1 MNVDITT
8 IQRLIDEGK
17 VEYIKIGAPDMEG
30 VYRGKRVASRFF
42 LDSLTDG
49 FAQCDVLFGWD
60 IAENVLPNLAF
71 SNWSRGFADIVMK
84 PDLTTFVS
92 VPWEENVASCICDLW
107 TEHGEPVT
115 IAPRYILQHL
125 VERARSLGY
134 EPMAASELEFR
145 FFRENQ
151 ASLRDKDF
159 GPDLTPLNPG
169 MNCYAISQASADD
182 HLLGRIA
189 RMMREH
195 GVEIEGY
202 NREHGP
208 GMYEMNIRYAN
219 ALTAAD
225 RTMLF
230 KTGVK
235 EICYQ
240 LGMCATFMAKWND
253 QEDGSSGHSH
263 LSLWDRNVEHNLF
276 WDDEA
281 EGHMSLTMRQ
291 FLAGVLAKLPEFMV
305 LYAPLINSY
314 KRYIE
319 GTWAPL
325 NTTWGMDN
333 RTCSV
338 RVINSGRRAIRI
350 ENRVPGSDANFYLV
364 FSAMLASGLYG
375 IENKLELPPRL
386 DGNAYEPATIA
397 SALETGQIRALARN
411 LTEATRLFKQ
421 SDVAKEYLGADF
433 VEHFATT
440 REWEVREYEKAVTN
454 WDRRR
459 YFELV

>member
-1 MNVDITT
+1 MDLTAIK
-8 IQRLIDEGK
+8 RLIEEGK
-17 VEYIKIGAPDMEG
+17 VEYIKVGTPDIEG

-42 LDSLTDG
+42 LDSLADG

-60 IAENVLPNLAF
+60 IAENVLPNLTF
-71 SNWSRGFADIVMK
+71 SNWARGFADIVMK
-84 PDLTTFVS
+84 PDLTTFAP

-115 IAPRYILQHL
+115 ISPRYILNTL
-125 VERARSLGY
+125 IERARSLGY

-145 FFRENQ
+145 FFRESQ
-151 ASLRDKDF
+151 VSLRKKDF
-159 GPDLTPLNPG
+159 GPNLTPLNPG
-169 MNCYAISQASADD
+169 MNCYVISQASADD
-182 HLLGRIA
+182 QILGRIA
-189 RMMREH
+189 RMMRDH

-219 ALTAAD
+219 ALAAAD

-240 LGMCATFMAKWND
+240 MGMSATFMAKWND

-263 LSLWDRNVEHNLF
+263 LSLWDRNLEHNLF

-281 EGHMSLTMRQ
+281 EGYMSATMRQ
-291 FLAGVLAKLPEFMV
+291 FLAGVRNKLPEFMA

-338 RVINSGRRAIRI
+338 RVINNGRRSIRI
-350 ENRVPGSDANFYLV
+350 ENRVPGADANFYLV

-375 IENKLELPPRL
+375 IENKLELPAHL

-397 SALETGQIRALARN
+397 KALETGQIRALARN
-411 LTEATRLFKQ
+411 LAEATHLFKH
-421 SDVAKEYLGADF
+421 SEVAREYLGADF

>member
-1 MNVDITT
+1 MDITA
-8 IQRLIDEGK
+8 IKQLITDGK
-17 VEYIKIGAPDMEG
+17 IEYIKIGAPDIEG

-42 LDSLTDG
+42 LDSLADG

-60 IAENVLPNLAF
+60 IAENVLPNLTF
-71 SNWSRGFADIVMK
+71 SNWARGFADIVMK
-84 PDLTTFVS
+84 PDLNTFAL

-115 IAPRYILQHL
+115 ISPRYILNTL
-125 VERARSLGY
+125 VERARSMGY

-151 ASLRDKDF
+151 ASLREKDF
-159 GPDLTPLNPG
+159 GPGLTPLNPG
-169 MNCYAISQASADD
+169 MNCYVISQSSADD
-182 HLLGRIA
+182 QLLGRIA
-189 RMMREH
+189 RMMRDH

-208 GMYEMNIRYAN
+208 GMYEMNIHYTN
-219 ALTAAD
+219 ALAAGD

-240 LGMCATFMAKWND
+240 MGLSATFMAKWND

-263 LSLWDRNVEHNLF
+263 MSLWDRNLEHNVF
-276 WDDEA
+276 WDDAA
-281 EGHMSLTMRQ
+281 EEHMSKTMRH
-291 FLAGVLAKLPEFMV
+291 FLAGILNKLPEFMV
-305 LYAPLINSY
+305 LYAPVINSY

-333 RTCSV
+333 RTCAV
-338 RVINSGRRAIRI
+338 RIINNSRRAIRI
-350 ENRVPGSDANFYLV
+350 ENRVPGADANFYLV
-364 FSAMLASGLYG
+364 FAATLASGLYG
-375 IENKLELPPRL
+375 IERQLELPERL
-386 DGNAYEPATIA
+386 AGNAYDPTVIA
-397 SALETGQIRALARN
+397 RALAEGNIQPLARN
-411 LTEATRLFKQ
+411 LTDAIHAFER
-421 SDVAKEYLGADF
+421 SEVAKEFMGTDF

-440 REWEVREYEKAVTN
+440 RKWEVQEYEKAVTN